1 MAIYGVSL
9 LAFSFLAGQMIG
21 EMLGK
26 AIGLDTN
33 VGGVGFAMLM
43 LILLNNWFIKKKYIT
58 HTAEEAIQFWNNMY
72 VPIIVAMSATQ
83 NVRAAVSG
91 GLLALLVGIIP
102 MMICFLCIPYLSK
115 LVKAPH

>member
-9 LAFSFLAGQMIG
+9 LAFSFLAGQMVG

-33 VGGVGFAMLM
+33 VGGVGFAMLV
-43 LILLNNWFIKKKYIT
+43 LILLNSWFIKKKYIT
-58 HTAEEAIQFWNNMY
+58 PTAEEAIQFWNNMY

-91 GLLALLVGIIP
+91 GSLALLVGIMP
-102 MMICFLCIPYLSK
+102 ALICFICIPYISK
-115 LVKAPH
+115 FAKAPH